1 MRKAGKRLIKIALC
15 DDIIEY
21 NKKMESLIVRYEE
34 DNHIE
39 VKVVS
44 YGSGT
49 QLLLNFQ
56 KRKFDIIF
64 LDISMP
70 DMDGFETAEQIRRID
85 QEVSIIFCT
94 SYYTISNASRGFKVE
109 AVDFLAKPL
118 LYKKIESILNRVYK
132 RKLLKAEEKLFLKC
146 HDGLITL
153 QLSDIIYV
161 HMRNKVLIMHT
172 IDGDIE
178 SNQKMYEFEK
188 RLSRKLFCRCH
199 NSYLVNLDY
208 VEGFQNGNVII
219 KARDHQMKMIP
230 VSKNKKEEFM
240 RSLARYVGRQVE

>member
-1 MRKAGKRLIKIALC
+1 
-15 DDIIEY
+15 
-21 NKKMESLIVRYEE
+21 
-34 DNHIE
+34 
-39 VKVVS
+39 
-44 YGSGT
+44 
-49 QLLLNFQ
+49 
-56 KRKFDIIF
+56 
-64 LDISMP
+64 
-70 DMDGFETAEQIRRID
+70 
-85 QEVSIIFCT
+85 
-94 SYYTISNASRGFKVE
+94 
-109 AVDFLAKPL
+109 
-118 LYKKIESILNRVYK
+118 
-132 RKLLKAEEKLFLKC
+132 
-146 HDGLITL
+146 
-153 QLSDIIYV
+153 
-161 HMRNKVLIMHT
+161 MRNKVLIMHT

>member
-1 MRKAGKRLIKIALC
+1 MIKIALC

-109 AVDFLAKPL
+109 VL
-118 LYKKIESILNRVYK
+118 LIS
-132 RKLLKAEEKLFLKC
+132 
-146 HDGLITL
+146 
-153 QLSDIIYV
+153 
-161 HMRNKVLIMHT
+161 
-172 IDGDIE
+172 
-178 SNQKMYEFEK
+178 
-188 RLSRKLFCRCH
+188 
-199 NSYLVNLDY
+199 
-208 VEGFQNGNVII
+208 
-219 KARDHQMKMIP
+219 
-230 VSKNKKEEFM
+230 
-240 RSLARYVGRQVE
+240 